1 MKGQVILM
9 YKDQKQAKN
18 AEKLRQKLD
27 NEQVPMFM
35 RIYLEDI
42 KSKAGALTY
51 WNAIRDFLLWLMR
64 ENITKE
70 KNIKDMKAES
80 FNDLLP
86 QHVSMYLQH
95 KEDNG
100 MSPTTTETRRNII
113 RSFLTHISYL
123 QGSIIGNINAFYSR
137 VRYRGV
143 SSGNNLVSKMPTKE
157 QLEDM
162 RTKIMLNKNEFV
174 RKRNIAVYELFKGT
188 GIRESELAG
197 LDMKNLHLDDDIP
210 NMKILPKGKYREM
223 ELHTVY
229 LTGKAYNALIDW
241 LQFRTNLV
249 GIVDEEA
256 VFVNKTGTR
265 MVEKNIE
272 NIFNIY
278 GCGIT
283 PHMLR
288 HYCATVLASTGNIV
302 FAQQQLGHA
311 AMKTTV
317 DNYAN
322 GVTGMKDILMNM

>member
-51 WNAIRDFLLWLMR
+51 WNAIRDFLLWLIR
-64 ENITKE
+64 ENIIKE
-70 KNIKDMKAES
+70 KNIKDMKTES

-86 QHVSMYLQH
+86 QHISMYLQH

-123 QGSIIGNINAFYSR
+123 QGSTIGNINAFYSR

-197 LDMKNLHLDDDIP
+197 LDIKNLYLDDDIP

-229 LTGKAYNALIDW
+229 LTGKAYKALVDW

>member
-1 MKGQVILM
+1 M

-51 WNAIRDFLLWLMR
+51 WNAIRDFVLWLIR
-64 ENITKE
+64 ENIIKE
-70 KNIKDMKAES
+70 KNIKDMKTES

-86 QHVSMYLQH
+86 QHISMYLQH

-123 QGSIIGNINAFYSR
+123 QGSTIGNINAFYSR

-174 RKRNIAVYELFKGT
+174 RKRNMAVYELFKGT
-188 GIRESELAG
+188 GIRESELA
-197 LDMKNLHLDDDIP
+197 
-210 NMKILPKGKYREM
+210 
-223 ELHTVY
+223 
-229 LTGKAYNALIDW
+229 
-241 LQFRTNLV
+241 
-249 GIVDEEA
+249 
-256 VFVNKTGTR
+256 
-265 MVEKNIE
+265 
-272 NIFNIY
+272 
-278 GCGIT
+278 
-283 PHMLR
+283 
-288 HYCATVLASTGNIV
+288 
-302 FAQQQLGHA
+302 
-311 AMKTTV
+311 
-317 DNYAN
+317 
-322 GVTGMKDILMNM
+322 

>member
-1 MKGQVILM
+1 
-9 YKDQKQAKN
+9 
-18 AEKLRQKLD
+18 
-27 NEQVPMFM
+27 
-35 RIYLEDI
+35 
-42 KSKAGALTY
+42 
-51 WNAIRDFLLWLMR
+51 
-64 ENITKE
+64 
-70 KNIKDMKAES
+70 
-80 FNDLLP
+80 
-86 QHVSMYLQH
+86 
-95 KEDNG
+95 
-100 MSPTTTETRRNII
+100 
-113 RSFLTHISYL
+113 
-123 QGSIIGNINAFYSR
+123 
-137 VRYRGV
+137 
-143 SSGNNLVSKMPTKE
+143 MPTKE

-174 RKRNIAVYELFKGT
+174 RKRNMAVYELFKGT

-197 LDMKNLHLDDDIP
+197 LDIKNLHLDDDIP

-229 LTGKAYNALIDW
+229 LTGKAYKALIDW